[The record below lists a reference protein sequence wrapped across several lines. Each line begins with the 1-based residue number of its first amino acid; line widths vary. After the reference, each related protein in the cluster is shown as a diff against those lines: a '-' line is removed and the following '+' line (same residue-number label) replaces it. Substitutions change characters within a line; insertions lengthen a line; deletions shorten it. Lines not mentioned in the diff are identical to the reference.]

1 MSFPNVTPTTI
12 SIPPSGAVDLFSNV
26 PFDPAYNHT
35 VAFESVDAQSA
46 YFNGLPKR
54 SFNDTQYMRHTAGS
68 IKLACCIADV
78 FRCNYMRFKNANL
91 YFENKWFYAFIN
103 SIEYVNNNTCII
115 YYSID
120 VMQTWLFDYTLGQC
134 FIERIHVKDDTP
146 GKYLLDEELPT
157 GDRMQYEQID
167 GVLDCPFTAGDYTN
181 VIFWADAAKQTSNN
195 HVVSNVLN
203 GISIFESDSP
213 TEIFNKLSEITAAGA
228 ADSVVCVV
236 QVPKNFIHGIGPSV
250 FTDDFSAAK
259 YSTRIEVDMNPFNK
273 GADGKYYAA
282 LGSYVPINNKLLTSK
297 YYGLLCT
304 SSSGASNTFAFE
316 DFSQENN
323 QAVFNMYT
331 FVGTTPSVSIV
342 PINYRGLDIDY
353 EDEIECN
360 DFPQCC
366 YATDSYKAWLAQ
378 NGSSIDA
385 AWKAT
390 QDSLNIGV
398 ASRVASL
405 AGAGLSALLGGGGFY
420 SGLFSSVAGHFGNRR
435 ANAGVGQFQQL
446 GGGTTDVSGLAGA
459 AGNAVAST
467 GGMIENYTNTR
478 NAIVAR
484 IEDAKKMPDKSRGN
498 AAPGMNYARNSV
510 GFIFYRYHIKEEYAR
525 LIDRYFSMYGY
536 KVNEVG
542 VPDIRSRPKWTFVK
556 TGFCYFASSSVPADA
571 EDQIYSIFNKGITF
585 WRNPSEVGHY
595 ELARQN
601 K

>member
-1 MSFPNVTPTTI
+1 MAFPNVTPTTI
-12 SIPPSGAVDLFSNV
+12 SVPPSGAVDLFSNV

-35 VAFESVDAQSA
+35 VAFENIEAQTA

-54 SFNDTQYMRHTAGS
+54 SFNDSQYMRHTAGS
-68 IKLACCIADV
+68 LKLSCCMADV
-78 FRCNYMRFKNANL
+78 FRCNYMRFKNANM

-103 SIEYVNNNTCII
+103 SVEYVNNNTCII

-167 GVLDCPFTAGDYTN
+167 GVLDCPFPAGDYTN
-181 VIFWADAAKQTSNN
+181 IIFWADAAQQSANSP
-195 HVVSNVLN
+195 VVSNVMN
-203 GISIFESDSP
+203 GISMLESDSP
-213 TEIFNKLSEITAAGA
+213 TVIFNKLAEITAAGG

-236 QVPKNFIHGIGPSV
+236 QLPRDFIHGIGPAI
-250 FTDDFSAAK
+250 FTDDFSDAK
-259 YSTRIEVDMNPFNK
+259 YSTRIEVDMNPFKK
-273 GADGKYYAA
+273 GADGKYYAK
-282 LGSYVPINNKLLTSK
+282 LGAYVPLNNKLLTSK
-297 YYGLLCT
+297 YYGLMCT
-304 SSSGASNTFAFE
+304 SSSGGSNTFAFE
-316 DFSQENN
+316 DFYKENN

-342 PINYRGLDIDY
+342 PINYRGLAIDY
-353 EDEIECN
+353 EDEVECN

-366 YATDSYKAWLAQ
+366 YATDAYKAWLAQ
-378 NGSSIDA
+378 NGSSLDA

-390 QDSLNIGV
+390 QDSLNMGA
-398 ASRVASL
+398 ASRLASL
-405 AGAGLSALLGGGGFY
+405 AGAGLSSLLGGGGNY

-446 GGGTTDVSGLAGA
+446 GGATVDASGLAGT
-459 AGNAVAST
+459 AGNVVAS
-467 GGMIENYTNTR
+467 GGGLIENYTNTR
-478 NAIVAR
+478 NAIIAR
-484 IEDAKKMPDKSRGN
+484 MEDAQKLPDKSRGN
-498 AAPGMNYARNSV
+498 AAPGMNYTRNSV

-525 LIDRYFSMYGY
+525 LIDKYFSMYGY
-536 KVNEVG
+536 KVNQVG

-595 ELARQN
+595 ELAGQN

>member
-1 MSFPNVTPTTI
+1 MAFPNVTPTTI
-12 SIPPSGAVDLFSNV
+12 SVPPSGAVDLFSNV

-35 VAFESVDAQSA
+35 VAFENIEAQTA

-54 SFNDTQYMRHTAGS
+54 SFNDSQYMRHTAGS
-68 IKLACCIADV
+68 LKLSCCMADV
-78 FRCNYMRFKNANL
+78 FRCNYMRFKNANM

-167 GVLDCPFTAGDYTN
+167 GVLDCPFPAGDYTN
-181 VIFWADAAKQTSNN
+181 IIFWADAAQQSANSP
-195 HVVSNVLN
+195 VVSNVMN
-203 GISIFESDSP
+203 GISMLESDSP
-213 TEIFNKLSEITAAGA
+213 TVIFNKLAEITAAGG

-236 QVPKNFIHGIGPSV
+236 QLPRDFIHGEGPAI
-250 FTDDFSAAK
+250 FTDDFSDAK
-259 YSTRIEVDMNPFNK
+259 YSTRIEVDMNPFKK
-273 GADGKYYAA
+273 GADGKYYAK
-282 LGSYVPINNKLLTSK
+282 LGTYIPLNNKLFTSK
-297 YYGLLCT
+297 YYGLMCT
-304 SSSGASNTFAFE
+304 SSSGGSNTFAFE
-316 DFSQENN
+316 DFYKENN

-342 PINYRGLDIDY
+342 PINYRGLAIDY
-353 EDEIECN
+353 EDEVECN

-366 YATDSYKAWLAQ
+366 YATDAYKAWLAQ
-378 NGSSIDA
+378 NGSSLDA

-390 QDSLNIGV
+390 QDSLNMGA
-398 ASRVASL
+398 ASRLASL
-405 AGAGLSALLGGGGFY
+405 AGAGLSSLLGGGGNY

-446 GGGTTDVSGLAGA
+446 GGATVDASGIAGT
-459 AGNAVAST
+459 AGNVVAS
-467 GGMIENYTNTR
+467 GGGLIENYTNTR
-478 NAIVAR
+478 NAIIAR
-484 IEDAKKMPDKSRGN
+484 MEDAQKLPDKSRGN
-498 AAPGMNYARNSV
+498 AAPGMNYTRNSV

-525 LIDRYFSMYGY
+525 LIDKYFSMYGY
-536 KVNEVG
+536 KVNQVG

-556 TGFCYFASSSVPADA
+556 TGFCYFANSSVPADA
-571 EDQIYSIFNKGITF
+571 EDQIFSIFNKGITF

-595 ELARQN
+595 ELAGQN

>member
-1 MSFPNVTPTTI
+1 MAFPNVTPTTI
-12 SIPPSGAVDLFSNV
+12 SVPPSGAVDLFSNV

-35 VAFESVDAQSA
+35 VAFETLEAQTA

-54 SFNDTQYMRHTAGS
+54 SFNDSQYMRHTAGS
-68 IKLACCIADV
+68 LKLSCCMADV
-78 FRCNYMRFKNANL
+78 FRCNYMRFKNANM

-167 GVLDCPFTAGDYTN
+167 GVLDCPFPAGDYTN
-181 VIFWADAAKQTSNN
+181 IIFWANAAQQTANSP
-195 HVVSNVLN
+195 VVSNVMN
-203 GISIFESDSP
+203 GISMLESDSP
-213 TEIFNKLSEITAAGA
+213 TVIFNKLAEITAAGG

-236 QVPKNFIHGIGPSV
+236 QLPRDFIHGEGPAI
-250 FTDDFSAAK
+250 FTDDFSDAK
-259 YSTRIEVDMNPFNK
+259 YSTRIEVDMNPFKK
-273 GADGKYYAA
+273 GADGKYYAK
-282 LGSYVPINNKLLTSK
+282 LGTYIPLNNKLFTSK
-297 YYGLLCT
+297 YYGLMCT
-304 SSSGASNTFAFE
+304 SSSGGSNTFAFE
-316 DFSQENN
+316 DFYKENN

-342 PINYRGLDIDY
+342 PINYRGLAIDY
-353 EDEIECN
+353 EDEVECN

-366 YATDSYKAWLAQ
+366 YATDAYKAWLAQ
-378 NGSSIDA
+378 NGSSLDA

-390 QDSLNIGV
+390 QDSLNMGA
-398 ASRVASL
+398 ASRLASL
-405 AGAGLSALLGGGGFY
+405 AGAGLSSLLGGGGNY

-446 GGGTTDVSGLAGA
+446 GGATVDASGIAGT
-459 AGNAVAST
+459 AGNVVAS
-467 GGMIENYTNTR
+467 GGGLIENYTNTR
-478 NAIVAR
+478 NAIIAR
-484 IEDAKKMPDKSRGN
+484 MEDAQKLPDKSRGN
-498 AAPGMNYARNSV
+498 AAPGMNYTRNSV

-525 LIDRYFSMYGY
+525 LIDKYFSMYGY
-536 KVNEVG
+536 KVNQVG

-595 ELARQN
+595 ELAGQN

>member
-35 VAFESVDAQSA
+35 VAFESVGAQSA

-68 IKLACCIADV
+68 IKLSCCIADV

-195 HVVSNVLN
+195 HIVSNVLN

-236 QVPKNFIHGIGPSV
+236 QRQLIWTSTIIG
-250 FTDDFSAAK
+250 T
-259 YSTRIEVDMNPFNK
+259 NK
-273 GADGKYYAA
+273 H
-282 LGSYVPINNKLLTSK
+282 SITTVIN
-297 YYGLLCT
+297 
-304 SSSGASNTFAFE
+304 
-316 DFSQENN
+316 QN
-323 QAVFNMYT
+323 Q
-331 FVGTTPSVSIV
+331 
-342 PINYRGLDIDY
+342 
-353 EDEIECN
+353 
-360 DFPQCC
+360 
-366 YATDSYKAWLAQ
+366 
-378 NGSSIDA
+378 
-385 AWKAT
+385 
-390 QDSLNIGV
+390 
-398 ASRVASL
+398 
-405 AGAGLSALLGGGGFY
+405 
-420 SGLFSSVAGHFGNRR
+420 
-435 ANAGVGQFQQL
+435 
-446 GGGTTDVSGLAGA
+446 
-459 AGNAVAST
+459 
-467 GGMIENYTNTR
+467 
-478 NAIVAR
+478 
-484 IEDAKKMPDKSRGN
+484 
-498 AAPGMNYARNSV
+498 NS
-510 GFIFYRYHIKEEYAR
+510 
-525 LIDRYFSMYGY
+525 
-536 KVNEVG
+536 
-542 VPDIRSRPKWTFVK
+542 
-556 TGFCYFASSSVPADA
+556 
-571 EDQIYSIFNKGITF
+571 
-585 WRNPSEVGHY
+585 
-595 ELARQN
+595 
-601 K
+601 